1 METVIF
7 SEKAIIPFTDAIK
20 VWMHGEK
27 YLAIIKKKKKKKNSL
42 SLQEKKNHKVMSHL
56 YK

>member
-27 YLAIIKKKKKKKNSL
+27 YLAIIKKKKKKIPYHY
-42 SLQEKKNHKVMSHL
+42 KKKKSQSDVTFV
-56 YK
+56 

>member
-27 YLAIIKKKKKKKNSL
+27 YLAIIKKKKKKKFL
-42 SLQEKKNHKVMSHL
+42 ITTRKKKSQSDVTFV
-56 YK
+56 

>member
-7 SEKAIIPFTDAIK
+7 SEKSIIPFTDAIK

-27 YLAIIKKKKKKKNSL
+27 YLAIILKKKKKILINTR
-42 SLQEKKNHKVMSHL
+42 KKNHKVMSHL

>member
-27 YLAIIKKKKKKKNSL
+27 YLAIIKKKKKKKIPYHYKK
-42 SLQEKKNHKVMSHL
+42 KKNHKVMSHL

>member
-27 YLAIIKKKKKKKNSL
+27 YLAIIKRKKKKIPYQYKK
-42 SLQEKKNHKVMSHL
+42 KKSQSDVTFV
-56 YK
+56 

>member
-27 YLAIIKKKKKKKNSL
+27 YLVFLKNKKN
-42 SLQEKKNHKVMSHL
+42 KIK
-56 YK
+56 